1 MKRWIPFALWLLF
14 VGTII
19 ICADRSLAR
28 PLFDFVARYPGS
40 DKLGHIFLIS
50 TLAFMLNYAL
60 RARTVPL
67 KCCHVQLGGLIV
79 AVVMTIEEC
88 SQIWIPSRTF
98 DLLDLTVNYIG
109 ILCAGWLTRHFKNCR
124 CS

>member
-1 MKRWIPFALWLLF
+1 MKRWIPFVLWLFF

-28 PLFDFVARYPGS
+28 PLFDFVGRYPGS
-40 DKLGHIFLIS
+40 DKFAHAVGMCI
-50 TLAFMLNYAL
+50 LAFTLNYAL

-67 KCCHVQLGGLIV
+67 KCCRVQLGGLIV

-98 DLLDLTVNYIG
+98 DLLDLTANYIG
-109 ILCAGWLTRHFKNCR
+109 ILCAGWLIRRFKNCR